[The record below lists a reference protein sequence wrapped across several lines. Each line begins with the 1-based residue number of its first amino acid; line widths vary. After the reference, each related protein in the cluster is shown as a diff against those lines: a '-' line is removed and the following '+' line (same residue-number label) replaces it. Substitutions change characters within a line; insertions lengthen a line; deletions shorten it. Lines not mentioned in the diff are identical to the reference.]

1 VRKIIPIGIVFV
13 FFVSIN
19 VAQNKLQP
27 AFPNLTFSF
36 TTEMICSNDS
46 TNRLFIL
53 TQRGI
58 IYVFQND
65 SSVASAKIFLNLSDS
80 VSKTGE
86 ETGLLGM
93 AFHPDF
99 ESNKYFYVDYT
110 TNQSPLRSKIS
121 RFQVS
126 QTNPD
131 SAIRNS
137 EFVLLTQLQPYSHH
151 NGGHLVFGPDG
162 YLYISFGDG
171 GSEGDPDNNAQ
182 NRTLLLGKILR
193 INVDSSSGGN
203 NYSVPVTNPFYGN
216 TQGWRQEIFTYGMRN
231 TWKFSFDLPT
241 GRIWAADVGQ
251 DSWEEIDLL
260 QSGKN
265 YGWRIMEG
273 FACYNPP
280 DDCDTTGLTLPIWSY
295 GRTEGHSITGGY
307 VYRGSAIPQ
316 LIGKYIY
323 ADYVLGRI
331 WSLTYDGI
339 NPTLSTLL
347 YDSPDY
353 ISTFG
358 IDRNDEI
365 YICTYGTYGKIYKLH
380 LEPIGIGT
388 SSRFPGEYILNQNYP
403 NPFNPS
409 TTITFS
415 ISKESQVSIK
425 IYNIQGK
432 YLETIL
438 NEKKSPGTYS
448 VIWNASSY
456 PSAVYIYSLNSG
468 STNLYKKMVLVK

>member
-1 VRKIIPIGIVFV
+1 VRKIISIGIVFV
-13 FFVSIN
+13 LFVSSAN
-19 VAQNKLQP
+19 TQNKLLP
-27 AFPNLTFSF
+27 AFPNLTFPF
-36 TTEMICSNDS
+36 ITEMLCSNDS
-46 TNRLFIL
+46 TDRLFIL

-65 SSVASAKIFLNLSDS
+65 SSVANAKIFLNLTDS
-80 VSKTGE
+80 VSQAGE

-99 ESNKYFYVDYT
+99 QNNKYFYVDYT
-110 TNQSPLRSKIS
+110 TEQSPLRSKIS

-126 QTNPD
+126 PANPD

-137 EFVLLTQLQPYSHH
+137 EFVVLTQRQPYSHH
-151 NGGHLVFGPDG
+151 NGGHLVFGPDS

-171 GSEGDPDNNAQ
+171 GSEGDPDNNGQ
-182 NRTLLLGKILR
+182 NRSVLLGKILR

-203 NYSVPVTNPFYGN
+203 NYSIPLTNPFYGN

-280 DDCDTTGLTLPIWSY
+280 EDCDTTGLTLPIWSY
-295 GRTEGHSITGGY
+295 GRSEGHSITGGY
-307 VYRGSAIPQ
+307 VYRGTAMPQ

-323 ADYVLGRI
+323 ADYVFGRI
-331 WSLTYDGI
+331 WALAYDGI
-339 NPTLSTLL
+339 SPTLSTLL

-353 ISTFG
+353 ISSFG
-358 IDRNDEI
+358 VDIHNEI
-365 YICTYGTYGKIYKLH
+365 YICTYADPGRIYKLH
-380 LEPIGIGT
+380 LEPIGIVTNIG
-388 SSRFPGEYILNQNYP
+388 SPVGYILNQNYP
-403 NPFNPS
+403 NPFNSS
-409 TTITFS
+409 TLIGFS
-415 ISKESQVSIK
+415 IPKESLVFIK
-425 IYNIQGK
+425 IYNIQGR
-432 YLETIL
+432 YMETIL
-438 NEKKSPGTYS
+438 NEKESPGSYH

-456 PSAVYIYSLNSG
+456 PSGVYIYSLSSG
-468 STNLYKKMVLVK
+468 ETNLYKRMVLVK